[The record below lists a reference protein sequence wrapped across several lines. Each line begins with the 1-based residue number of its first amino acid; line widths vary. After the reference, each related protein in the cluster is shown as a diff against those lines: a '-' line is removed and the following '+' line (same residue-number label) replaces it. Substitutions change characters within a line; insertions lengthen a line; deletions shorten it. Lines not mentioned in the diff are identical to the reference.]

1 MEKLRNL
8 WLQLVALEN
17 EESKLLD
24 LPSSIHKA
32 ESVTAIQ
39 RNIES
44 KTTELITYYSDNKV
58 HGDSVEDFAFMDTH
72 HIELHEQ
79 IIVELGYWRYQ
90 WIQCV
95 RSKWLLTW
103 VSTLNRGSRGIRRH
117 IPWNT
122 RETLPWN
129 NGIPW
134 NMSVKHWITWVFVGD
149 SGVIPGFY

>member
-58 HGDSVEDFAFMDTH
+58 HGDAVEDFAFMDTH
-72 HIELHEQ
+72 NIELHEQ

-90 WIQCV
+90 
-95 RSKWLLTW
+95 
-103 VSTLNRGSRGIRRH
+103 
-117 IPWNT
+117 
-122 RETLPWN
+122 
-129 NGIPW
+129 
-134 NMSVKHWITWVFVGD
+134 
-149 SGVIPGFY
+149 